1 MSRIS
6 DGRLEQMKQEIMKD
20 LYTDTEKRLADRAV
34 EVAKNS
40 RQHWINQYEPL
51 LDQLPDALI
60 AKYPSYNIS
69 IQYPWDRKFSKE
81 DQTTSHLPRFT
92 INTADAIKNTW
103 ENIDYIK
110 EKWQF
115 TSPVPIAN
123 PVTVN
128 SAGYTEAETQMEVHS
143 DMYEDVEKLCK
154 EKLKLI
160 REKVRMHNYL
170 NTLVS
175 KNRTHKQLREVLP
188 SSFQRYLPPET
199 VKRKAIKKEARHVE
213 VPDFLG
219 ERQTI
224 NLLEDN

>member
-6 DGRLEQMKQEIMKD
+6 DVRLDAMKQEIMKD
-20 LYTDTEKRLADRAV
+20 LYTATEKRLADRAV
-34 EVAKNS
+34 EIAKNA
-40 RQHWINQYEPL
+40 RQHWINQYKPM
-51 LDQLPDALI
+51 LDQLPDELI
-60 AKYPSYNIS
+60 AQYPSYNIS
-69 IQYPWDRKFSKE
+69 IQYPWDKKFSKF

-92 INTADAIKNTW
+92 INTADSIKNTW

-110 EKWQF
+110 ENWQF
-115 TSPVPIAN
+115 TSPIPIAN

-128 SAGYTEAETQMEVHS
+128 SAGYTEAKTQELHP
-143 DMYEDVEKLCK
+143 DMYKDVENLCK
-154 EKLKLI
+154 EKIKFI

-170 NTLVS
+170 NTLAS

-213 VPDFLG
+213 APDFLG